1 MGGTQNVAF
10 WRSRFGRAVHTTR
23 SEQSLAS
30 IQECLT
36 QLAQALPASKQE
48 YIAAERMTHSF
59 VKSCFS
65 MTLQR
70 VVDANHVFIESRGE
84 QPPGNK
90 SRSFY
95 LIWQGGSI
103 DDETLDFFRR
113 ALDCYEKLIDPYKDL
128 SDSQLY
134 EITRALLKHGKRY
147 IEQLD
152 DFFGRSNEVPAL
164 SRS

>member
-1 MGGTQNVAF
+1 M
-10 WRSRFGRAVHTTR
+10 SHFGDRDSARGSYNPVRAK
-23 SEQSLAS
+23 LAS

>member
-1 MGGTQNVAF
+1 MSDF
-10 WRSRFGRAVHTTR
+10 DGRDSAHGSYNPIR
-23 SEQSLAS
+23 GKLAS

-36 QLAQALPASKQE
+36 QLAQVLPASEQE
-48 YIAAERMTHSF
+48 YIEAERMTHSF

-70 VVDANHVFIESRGE
+70 VVDTNHAFIESRGE

-90 SRSFY
+90 SQSFY

-113 ALDCYEKLIDPYKDL
+113 ALDCYQKLIDPYKDL

-134 EITRALLKHGKRY
+134 EMTRALLEHGKRY
-147 IEQLD
+147 IDQMNA
-152 DFFGRSNEVPAL
+152 FFVGASEISAL